1 MDNKHLKET
10 MAARQY
16 FTEMLQNKFTGS
28 RFICNCLTIFQHK
41 RKGSAQ
47 LRIMYRFLTNKF
59 CDTW

>member
-16 FTEMLQNKFTGS
+16 FTEMLLNKFTAS
-28 RFICNCLTIFQHK
+28 RFIYNRLIIFQHK
-41 RKGSAQ
+41 REGSAQ
-47 LRIMYRFLTNKF
+47 LRIMYRFLSNKL

>member
-16 FTEMLQNKFTGS
+16 FTEMLLNKFKRS
-28 RFICNCLTIFQHK
+28 RFIYNCLIIFQHK
-41 RKGSAQ
+41 REGSAQ
-47 LRIMYRFLTNKF
+47 LRIICRFLTNKL